1 MAQDAYDW
9 ADENRGELLGAIQA
23 AGGSTVAITLADT
36 RVEGV
41 RHSVL
46 EELKKWADGGMPTV
60 ESVEEAA
67 RLGGGFFQ
75 KVWEGDLSE
84 AFMHADSSNQRIIA
98 AAYSKGVVQAHA
110 DSEYDEGIIEERWP
124 DE

>member
-9 ADENRGELLGAIQA
+9 ADENRGELLGALRA
-23 AGGSTVAITLADT
+23 AGASDVAITLADT
-36 RVEGV
+36 HVEGV

-46 EELKKWADGGMPTV
+46 EELKKWADGGAPTV

-75 KVWEGDLSE
+75 KVWEGDIVD
-84 AFMHADSSNQRIIA
+84 AFLHADSNNQRLFREA
-98 AAYSKGVVQAHA
+98 FTQAELEA
-110 DSEYDEGIIEERWP
+110 QATEYETKLIRERW
-124 DE
+124 